1 MLEKYI
7 LEKPK
12 QNKNFSLNELKEKM
26 IELQE
31 LIYNSNNPEYLYW
44 TDLKYKN
51 SIREKINPE
60 DFLNGLVNFLRY
72 CFTE

>member
-26 IELQE
+26 SELQE
-31 LIYNSNNPEYLYW
+31 LIYNSNNPEYLY
-44 TDLKYKN
+44 
-51 SIREKINPE
+51 
-60 DFLNGLVNFLRY
+60 
-72 CFTE
+72 